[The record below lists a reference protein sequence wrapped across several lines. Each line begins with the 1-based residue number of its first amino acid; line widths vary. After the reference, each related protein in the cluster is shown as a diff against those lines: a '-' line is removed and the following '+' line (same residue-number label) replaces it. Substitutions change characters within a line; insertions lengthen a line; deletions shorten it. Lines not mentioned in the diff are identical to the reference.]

1 MQPVSSLTEAWTIGW
16 IPYRILQVLS
26 ACSRRERRLRVER
39 SIHQVLGDDWVG
51 AQELSEQIGWSW
63 QIVARTLQRMSED
76 GQIEG
81 REEHRAAERSRVRR
95 THIYRR
101 LQVRAK
107 LPEWL
112 APQVR
117 QVPLVGGGSVK
128 VVLGVNMNGRSV
140 RGRAWKK

>member
-1 MQPVSSLTEAWTIGW
+1 MSSLTEVWPIGGW

-39 SIHQVLGDDWVG
+39 SILQVIGDEWVG

-81 REEHRAAERSRVRR
+81 REEHRSADRSRVRR
-95 THIYRR
+95 THIYRK

-117 QVPLVGGGSVK
+117 QVPLIGGGNVRIISGMGMV
-128 VVLGVNMNGRSV
+128 GRSV
-140 RGRAWKK
+140 RRK